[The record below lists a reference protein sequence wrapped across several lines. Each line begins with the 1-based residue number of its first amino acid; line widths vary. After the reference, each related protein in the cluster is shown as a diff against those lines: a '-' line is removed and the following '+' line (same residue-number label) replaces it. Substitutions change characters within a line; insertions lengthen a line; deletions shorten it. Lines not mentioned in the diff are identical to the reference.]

1 MTEKKRGV
9 SKRRGAGKVL
19 LATTLAGTAAT
30 NAVTQSTTT
39 GAISLKGLFEKS
51 ITQKV
56 KEHPILALWLALW
69 IVTVLSKNVIKYT
82 HRYGKYLIYRGGNY
96 LRNKLQKAREKE
108 KLEKPKEQELLN
120 EIEKEKLGKPEKE
133 ELLNEIE
140 KELNLNIDISFCDD
154 KDFVLFS
161 KLDRKTRIHI
171 ARYYLVDKVGKEKT
185 KNSKNIKFKLEEE
198 PQGKLCIKIVN
209 EKNET
214 LVKSFDED
222 ILLESLKY
230 REYMKKHDIS
240 GSLKKKIENYNEN
253 VEYCKYLYDKL
264 NAKLKIRM
272 VKGNNGK
279 HFIHIENE
287 ENEVISED
295 VISKSEYKDIGNFD
309 SEDLEF
315 GIARSFVANKENVR
329 IDIRSKNNVK
339 KFLYY
344 DTIRGHRLKN
354 YIEYEDSFEEI

>member
-9 SKRRGAGKVL
+9 SERRGAGRIL

-30 NAVTQSTTT
+30 SAMAQSTTT

-56 KEHPILALWLALW
+56 KEHPILALW

-82 HRYGKYLIYRGGNY
+82 HRYGKYLIHRGGNY

-120 EIEKEKLGKPEKE
+120 EIEKEKLGKTEKE
-133 ELLNEIE
+133 KLLKEIE
-140 KELNLNIDISFCDD
+140 EELNLNIDIFFYDD

-161 KLDRKTRIHI
+161 KLDRKTRINI
-171 ARYYLVDKVGKEKT
+171 TRYYHVDKEKT
-185 KNSKNIKFKLEEE
+185 KNSKKINFKLEEE

-264 NAKLKIRM
+264 NDKFKIRM

-279 HFIHIENE
+279 HLIYIEDE
-287 ENEVISED
+287 EKEFR
-295 VISKSEYKDIGNFD
+295 SEYKDKDIGNFD

-315 GIARSFVANKENVR
+315 GIARSFVANKDNVR

-344 DTIRGHRLKN
+344 DTIRGHRLKK
-354 YIEYEDSFEEI
+354 YIENGDPFEEYLKKVTEENSK